1 MSLGAL
7 ETVRRKTRKKEST
20 PPPKKNRSAP
30 LPNFYAEVR
39 KQANDAVQAGLKQGV
54 RRMEIEFP
62 IQPGRI
68 DVSLGEFLDESRDW
82 VREFVRPFTTK
93 GQKLWVVFPDAKV
106 RVSGRVGLGFG
117 WCGWWGRIF
126 D

>member
-1 MSLGAL
+1 
-7 ETVRRKTRKKEST
+7 
-20 PPPKKNRSAP
+20 
-30 LPNFYAEVR
+30 
-39 KQANDAVQAGLKQGV
+39 
-54 RRMEIEFP
+54 MEIEFP

-106 RVSGRVGLGFG
+106 RRVMGFLGLWWVVWGLMVFG
-117 WCGWWGRIF
+117 ILGG
-126 D
+126 